1 MLKVAILISG
11 RGSNMKALVEGSRLH
26 GSNYRVALVI
36 ANSVDAEGINLA
48 RELAVPVEIINNKG
62 YTTRE
67 AFERQLD
74 ARFQHYDIELVCLA
88 GFMLILTPW
97 LLERWVDKIINIHP
111 SLLPAFK
118 GLNTHKKAIEA
129 GVRFSG
135 ATVHF
140 AHAEVDHGPI
150 IVQAVVPV
158 MPGDNAEALKARV
171 LDVEHKIY
179 PQAVKL
185 IADGRVNVFEE
196 SVFVTG
202 AGAPSSILI
211 SPLQE

>member
-11 RGSNMKALVEGSRLH
+11 RGSNMKALVEGSRLP

-36 ANSVDAEGINLA
+36 SNSLDAEGVSLS
-48 RELAVPVEIINNKG
+48 RDLAVPVEIINHKA
-62 YTTRE
+62 YASRE

-97 LLERWVDKIINIHP
+97 LLEQWLDKIINIHP
-111 SLLPAFK
+111 SLLPAFP
-118 GLNTHKKAIEA
+118 GLHTHKKAIEA

-135 ATVHF
+135 CTVHF

-150 IVQAVVPV
+150 IVQAAVPV
-158 MPGDNAEALKARV
+158 MPGDNAETLSARV
-171 LDVEHKIY
+171 LEAEHKIY

-202 AGAPSSILI
+202 AGAPSSTLI
-211 SPLQE
+211 NPLPE